1 MYRHQGMAVVTVSC
15 EAPGDFDGTATRCC
29 NGTLLIGEGNAPLA
43 TGGHDWE
50 NQFVD
55 RVWTYWPHWGAE
67 ILQAN
72 SALIEIE
79 PDSMPSTVRPS
90 SIAGRTLMDDPST
103 IVHPPEDLPLSE
115 DVRIVGRPGQ
125 GTM

>member
-29 NGTLLIGEGNAPLA
+29 NGTVLIGEGNAPLA

-55 RVWTYWPHWGAE
+55 RVWTYWPHLGRRNPPSEQRLDRNRAR
-67 ILQAN
+67 LDAQHGPP
-72 SALIEIE
+72 LLDRR
-79 PDSMPSTVRPS
+79 PD
-90 SIAGRTLMDDPST
+90 AHG
-103 IVHPPEDLPLSE
+103 
-115 DVRIVGRPGQ
+115 
-125 GTM
+125 